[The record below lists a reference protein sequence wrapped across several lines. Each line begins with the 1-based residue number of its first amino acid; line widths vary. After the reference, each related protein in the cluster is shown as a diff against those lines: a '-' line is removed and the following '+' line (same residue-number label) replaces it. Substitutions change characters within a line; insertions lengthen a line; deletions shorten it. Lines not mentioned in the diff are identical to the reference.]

1 VHFFYFKDTT
11 TRTLSQLIFFR
22 RAYYNKQHVE
32 NFIASLC
39 NEQRITFA
47 FMDYNEKYELVLNHI
62 SYGEQVLRN
71 EKDYEDYR
79 QLAYL
84 FLNHKGKH
92 LFEEDILSHFSEN
105 MTLEKIFAQSPR
117 QYIQGMNQP
126 NPKKDGKREKTW
138 YDTFDTEFIEPEDDF
153 FDYFFACKLRQVDL
167 LQVDDFLNYHL
178 EKKFG
183 SDTDKFVR
191 FLLIVLRK
199 HKDLLKQDVL
209 DTVSEWSSSL
219 SKTTPSAEQASVKGR
234 MKRTADDGITFLN
247 LEQTALLVHFM
258 QEARMLLKDE
268 YLNNKQAGQAMS
280 MLTGY
285 SSDTLRL
292 EIGSP
297 KKNRKNLT
305 DLYNALIKLSHLI
318 ERQIKAS

>member
-1 VHFFYFKDTT
+1 
-11 TRTLSQLIFFR
+11 
-22 RAYYNKQHVE
+22 
-32 NFIASLC
+32 
-39 NEQRITFA
+39 
-47 FMDYNEKYELVLNHI
+47 
-62 SYGEQVLRN
+62 
-71 EKDYEDYR
+71 
-79 QLAYL
+79 
-84 FLNHKGKH
+84 
-92 LFEEDILSHFSEN
+92 
-105 MTLEKIFAQSPR
+105 
-117 QYIQGMNQP
+117 MNQP

-138 YDTFDTEFIEPEDDF
+138 YDTFDTEFIEPEDHF
-153 FDYFFACKLRQVDL
+153 FDYFFACKLRQIDL

-178 EKKFG
+178 EKMFG

-199 HKDLLKQDVL
+199 HKELLKQDIL
-209 DTVSEWSSSL
+209 DTVSEWTTSL
-219 SKTTPSAEQASVKGR
+219 PKATPSVAEQTSIKGR

-258 QEARMLLKDE
+258 QEARIFLKDE

-285 SSDTLRL
+285 SADTLRL